1 MRWTTLLGVN
11 TRLGLTTFLDLTT
24 PLGLAV
30 ALSLPTPL
38 RLTIVSDGEGVVFCV
53 DVEIVWVAKK
63 CDLDKIDEL
72 RAVGRWEVV
81 RGAREWLLIPENW

>member
-1 MRWTTLLGVN
+1 
-11 TRLGLTTFLDLTT
+11 
-24 PLGLAV
+24 
-30 ALSLPTPL
+30 
-38 RLTIVSDGEGVVFCV
+38 VSDGEGVVFCV

-72 RAVGRWEVV
+72 GAVDRWEVV